1 MQQIETLAETDMLLF
16 LHDDLVIDHRAAA
29 SRALKHHWIGEPE
42 KALVWERLAIF
53 LRASEAYIFDD
64 VAGSPPVGTA

>member
-1 MQQIETLAETDMLLF
+1 MLNIESSPALPDMQIILDEETC
-16 LHDDLVIDHRAAA
+16 IDHRIAA
-29 SRALKHHWIGEPE
+29 SLALKHHWIGETE

-64 VAGSPPVGTA
+64 ISCCAPA

>member
-1 MQQIETLAETDMLLF
+1 MQHIETLAEPDMLLF
-16 LHDDLVIDHRAAA
+16 LHDDLVIDHREAA
-29 SRALKHHWIGEPE
+29 SLALKNYWIGETE